1 MEIASG
7 NAQGAGFREKENL
20 LLVEASTSITPVT
33 LMRIRLSM

>member
-20 LLVEASTSITPVT
+20 STSITPVT